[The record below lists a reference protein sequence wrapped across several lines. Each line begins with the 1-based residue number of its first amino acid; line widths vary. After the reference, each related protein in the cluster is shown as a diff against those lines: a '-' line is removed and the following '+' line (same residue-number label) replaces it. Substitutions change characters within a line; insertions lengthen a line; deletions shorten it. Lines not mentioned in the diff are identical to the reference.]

1 MKNYLLSFL
10 AIFLV
15 VGISAQTVLTCHDIQ
30 YTTDPSGNS
39 PYYNQT
45 VTVQGIVTHIIPNS
59 AFYIADAEG
68 GEWSG
73 LYVYHRNTSNVV
85 SLGDLV
91 QLTGSVDEY
100 YNLTEFV
107 NVSAYEIISQGNPLP
122 PFLELSTAD
131 IPSGTNHPENEKYEG
146 VLVRFQDVTIK
157 STPDGYGQ
165 FLIADSSNIWAMV
178 DNGLYSIPA
187 SSIVIGEIWYII
199 QGIVDFHS
207 SAGYK
212 LNPRNASDMIK
223 QDTIENSIIKIV
235 RTDPTTDP
243 ALNTD
248 ISMSLISTKIKSE
261 WGVMSYSVTF
271 KVNPTKLIFSGL
283 DIDSTLTHE
292 MPDFH
297 ISAGGDTISWTY
309 ISQDGIIYPNNDA
322 LLIKILVRPLVYGEH
337 IIDLISFKYNETE
350 VNNLIDGSVIT
361 KIQKKIAYLNINKQ
375 GDKKNIFNPERGEE
389 IIISYGTKTGYLSKA
404 IIRIY
409 DAQGRLVYTPVHKN
423 ITSATGIEE
432 YKWNGRDSNLK
443 LLTPGLYYCHLEVTD
458 RSSGDKDN
466 TVQPIVIK
474 SALK

>member
-1 MKNYLLSFL
+1 MKNYILTFL

-15 VGISAQTVLTCHDIQ
+15 AGISAQTVLSCHDIQ
-30 YTTDPSGNS
+30 YTTDPTGNS
-39 PYYNQT
+39 PYYTQT

-59 AFYIADAEG
+59 AFYIADPEG

-85 SLGDLV
+85 SVGDLV
-91 QLTGSVDEY
+91 KLTGTVDEY
-100 YNLTEFV
+100 FNLTEFT

-131 IPSGTNHPENEKYEG
+131 MPSGTNHPENEKYEG

-157 STPDGYGQ
+157 STPDSYGQ
-165 FLIADSSNIWAMV
+165 FLIADHSNIWAMV
-178 DNGLYSIPA
+178 DNGLYAIPA
-187 SSIVIGEIWYII
+187 TSIVVGESWYII

-207 SAGYK
+207 SAGFK

-235 RTDPTTDP
+235 RTDPTTEP
-243 ALNTD
+243 TLNSD
-248 ISMSLISTKIKSE
+248 VSMNLISTKIKSE

-283 DIDSTLTHE
+283 DIDSTLTRE
-292 MPDFH
+292 MPEFH
-297 ISAGGDTISWTY
+297 ISAAGDTISWTY
-309 ISQDGIIYPNNDA
+309 FSQDGIIYPDNDA
-322 LLIKILVRPLVYGEH
+322 LLIKILVRPLVYGEN
-337 IIDLISFKYNETE
+337 IIDLVSFKYNETE
-350 VNNLIDGSVIT
+350 VNNLIDGSVIV
-361 KIQKKIAYLNINKQ
+361 KVPKKIAYLNIGKQ
-375 GDKKNIFNPERGEE
+375 GDKKNIFNPEMGEE

-404 IIRIY
+404 VIRIY
-409 DAQGRLVYTPVHKN
+409 DAQGRLVYTPVHTN
-423 ITSATGIEE
+423 ITSATGIQEF
-432 YKWNGRDSNLK
+432 KWNGRDANLK
-443 LLTPGLYYCHLEVTD
+443 LVPPGLYYCHLEVTD
-458 RSSGDKDN
+458 RSSGGKDN